1 MRMAAVSICTRR
13 AHEWI
18 GLAWPSAR
26 LVAPGPGGCKP
37 HRAGIDTCRV
47 FAGAFSL
54 PEHDFSIPAVA
65 ALRFHPRADASGI
78 AAHLIGLRAGTMGP
92 ALPCHPIIH
101 RTRGVAQ

>member
-47 FAGAFSL
+47 SAGAFSL

-65 ALRFHPRADASGI
+65 ALGFILGRMPRE
-78 AAHLIGLRAGTMGP
+78 
-92 ALPCHPIIH
+92 
-101 RTRGVAQ
+101 